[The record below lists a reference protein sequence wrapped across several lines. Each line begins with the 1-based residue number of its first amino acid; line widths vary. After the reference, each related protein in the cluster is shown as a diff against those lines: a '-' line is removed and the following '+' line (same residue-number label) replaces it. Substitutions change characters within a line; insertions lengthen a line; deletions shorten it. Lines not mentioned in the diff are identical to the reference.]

1 MSTQNHTVKQKPHS
15 MVLEKCTH
23 IVQRL
28 PATIAQLVEASPSA
42 TEDGALLLGS
52 HSSSVFVV
60 DGKSGALLRVL
71 SPHGQQAL
79 HQHHAGILHATHHG
93 KAQDLPGCC
102 SAMKLHT

>member
-1 MSTQNHTVKQKPHS
+1 MFLCFVVGVCIHRATQHAFTQYMHV
-15 MVLEKCTH
+15 
-23 IVQRL
+23 VQRL

-42 TEDGALLLGS
+42 TDDGALLLGS

-79 HQHHAGILHATHHG
+79 RQHLAGTSTYT
-93 KAQDLPGCC
+93 K
-102 SAMKLHT
+102 SAL